1 MLVLALSTVLAVA
14 APAHA
19 PVHVSTGPFQGVALV
34 ANDETDKQKDSGAPP
49 SDSHNSD
56 ADKQKDQ
63 QKTGE

>member
-34 ANDETDKQKDSGAPP
+34 AGDETDKDKDSGGPP
-49 SDSHNSD
+49 ADTHHSD